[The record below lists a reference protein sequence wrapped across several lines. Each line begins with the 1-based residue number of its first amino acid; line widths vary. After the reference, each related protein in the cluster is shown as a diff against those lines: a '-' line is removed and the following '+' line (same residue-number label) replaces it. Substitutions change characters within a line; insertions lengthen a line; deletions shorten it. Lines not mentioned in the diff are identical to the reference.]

1 LTLQSPK
8 QKPGGQ
14 VKQFK
19 PIPPSITTT
28 QGTSKMSL
36 NDEFSDSDESD
47 PDDPPIST
55 RGNEQDFSLG
65 RFAPN
70 SASHM
75 GRSAPDLSQFSS
87 NSAANAAPKKQTVSK
102 PTTKPKVYFDFS
114 NEDIKPRY
122 FSVISYL

>member
-1 LTLQSPK
+1 
-8 QKPGGQ
+8 
-14 VKQFK
+14 
-19 PIPPSITTT
+19 
-28 QGTSKMSL
+28 MSL

-114 NEDIKPRY
+114 NEDIKPGY
-122 FSVISYL
+122 FFYGIGNILFVTIYTYSNFTLKLTANFQSINGS